1 MMGRGGLETGGDGV
15 CAIAS
20 RYVLP
25 GKCSAAITS
34 GSALMMDEGQPLA
47 RVGDATRHGGI
58 RESGDSSWLLD

>member
-1 MMGRGGLETGGDGV
+1 MSRRGLKTGGDGV
-15 CAIAS
+15 CATAS
-20 RYVLP
+20 RYVRP

-58 RESGDSSWLLD
+58 LENGDSSRLLD